1 MALNKNYTTQ
11 NELLLNNLMAFYN
24 KDNSRYLTKILPII
38 NGESGLSIRII
49 DWFVTNYSKKNYVV
63 YDIEDNENTNQIRR
77 FKVYIDYKL
86 KLKAYSK
93 RRFDPFCRW
102 DRINVPYLE
111 GTYVQTT
118 IGQLNF
124 FKWALENKILDYIQ
138 DNLKDIERDMNC
150 RNSTTKRKDSLVVSS
165 HTNDNNKTRKKRE
178 ELSISAVKSIKKEN
192 VEIVVKF
199 N

>member
-1 MALNKNYTTQ
+1 MSKNYTTQ
-11 NELLLNNLMAFYN
+11 NELLLNNLMKFYN
-24 KDNSRYLTKILPII
+24 KDDNLKKILPII
-38 NGESGLSIRII
+38 NGCSKLSIRVI

-63 YDIEDNENTNQIRR
+63 YNITDSSDNIKR

-102 DRINVPYLE
+102 ERINIPY
-111 GTYVQTT
+111 GDDTYIQTT

-124 FKWALENKILDYIQ
+124 FKWCLDYKII
-138 DNLKDIERDMNC
+138 DYIEENIDAIEKDMNG
-150 RNSTTKRKDSLVVSS
+150 RNTFSRK
-165 HTNDNNKTRKKRE
+165 NKQKKDNELDKMNKTRKKRQ
-178 ELSISAVKSIKKEN
+178 ELSVSAVKSIKKEN
-192 VEIVVKF
+192 IEILVKF